1 MVAVDCGWCRVRCN
15 MSAHGTHSYVTEPV
29 SPERVQFRIDQAY
42 ICDGC
47 GRMSFASWGAPRNPD
62 YSLEG
67 SGPDDED
74 SFDVSWWPPASHQ
87 KQFLDVPEPIA
98 ETAVEA
104 WSCFTAGS
112 FRGAMVL
119 ARAVVESTADTK
131 GAGDKTLYK
140 KIDWLGKQGFIR
152 PAVVAQTHEI
162 RHFGNSAAH
171 GDLDVRVEK
180 EEAEEILELM
190 GEVLNE
196 VFQAPAKAAR
206 LEARRSNKLAL
217 EEEPF

>member
-1 MVAVDCGWCRVRCN
+1 MRLQGDYSCS
-15 MSAHGTHSYVTEPV
+15 MEPT
-29 SPERVQFRIDQAY
+29 PTDDDAY
-42 ICDGC
+42 FFDAAYSCDGC
-47 GRMSFASWGAPRNPD
+47 GRMSLASWTAYYDPG
-62 YSLEG
+62 YSLEEP
-67 SGPDDED
+67 GPDDED
-74 SFDVSWWPPASHQ
+74 SFDVFWWPPASHQ
-87 KQFLDVPEPIA
+87 KRFLDVPEPIA

-104 WSCFTAGS
+104 WSCFTVGS
-112 FRGAMVL
+112 FRGAVVL

-140 KIDWLGKQGFIR
+140 KIDWLGEQGFIR

-206 LEARRSNKLAL
+206 LGARRSNKLAL